1 MLKQMPNNQLR
12 EKSTCQGKGNTVDM
26 KLEVYPSSK
35 NLAEL
40 FTDSLKPKKR
50 KKKKPKI
57 LPFTRRNI
65 IIPSLAYFFTFT
77 NTVNTGL
84 NNY

>member
-1 MLKQMPNNQLR
+1 MPNNQLR

-40 FTDSLKPKKR
+40 FTDSLKHKKR
-50 KKKKPKI
+50 KKKNLKSCH
-57 LPFTRRNI
+57 LQEETSSSHLLLTS
-65 IIPSLAYFFTFT
+65 SLLLT
-77 NTVNTGL
+77 L
-84 NNY
+84 